1 MSYQVDFL
9 LPLKLG
15 KISSYLGLWP
25 QKALGQLA
33 GRIFYF

>member
-25 QKALGQLA
+25 QKTLGQLA
-33 GRIFYF
+33 GRMFYF